1 MRTVCGCNSGEA
13 RLEGRRCN
21 IKEDF
26 MNLSGKRTENDI
38 LFAEIVFLRLFLQIY
53 LSLPRTGSLFLG
65 SFFDFIGK
73 SENKG

>member
-1 MRTVCGCNSGEA
+1 
-13 RLEGRRCN
+13 
-21 IKEDF
+21 

-38 LFAEIVFLRLFLQIY
+38 LFAEIVLLRLFLQIY